1 MPTIE
6 ILKKLTLPALKAEV
20 RKTNM
25 KKWSSLRKPALIEL
39 MLKPEH
45 IQRFHHLGTTDSKKK
60 YIIPSRRTVAEPPKK
75 KLIIRN
81 KITVDKMTTEAPK
94 KKVIIKKTA
103 APIKKVILRDIKGVA
118 KKIAAKTPSQAT
130 VIAPKKREPM
140 KAKATKRI
148 NPVAKDAAAKGA
160 EKNRARIQKEVK
172 EIEDSKK
179 PKQKAP
185 EVFTIKSITFEDVID
200 NKYMSETYE
209 EDSNYLDSML
219 YHNDLTDVLTAKQSR
234 WYVKNYGEELS
245 EKDDDIKEKLEQKI
259 MDGISNILSR
269 QRDRIFKAWKKENKG
284 MKGSAD
290 DFDRSFGK
298 YYDSKMGN

>member
-25 KKWSSLRKPALIEL
+25 KNWSSLRKPALIEL
-39 MLKPEH
+39 MLRPEH

-81 KITVDKMTTEAPK
+81 KIKVDKMTTEAPK
-94 KKVIIKKTA
+94 
-103 APIKKVILRDIKGVA
+103 KKVILRDIKGVA

-200 NKYMSETYE
+200 NKYMYETIDE
-209 EDSNYLDSML
+209 AANYWQSMMLDR
-219 YHNDLTDVLTAKQSR
+219 DFTDVLTAKQSR
-234 WYVKNYGEELS
+234 WYVKNYGENLS
-245 EKDDDIKEKLEQKI
+245 EKDDEIRENIEQKI
-259 MDGISNILSR
+259 MMNTDNILAK
-269 QRDRIFKAWKKENKG
+269 QRGKIFREWKKDNKG

>member
-45 IQRFHHLGTTDSKKK
+45 IQQFHHLGTTDSKKK

-140 KAKATKRI
+140 KAK
-148 NPVAKDAAAKGA
+148 V
-160 EKNRARIQKEVK
+160 
-172 EIEDSKK
+172 IE
-179 PKQKAP
+179 P

>member
-25 KKWSSLRKPALIEL
+25 KNWSSLRKPALIEL
-39 MLKPEH
+39 MLRPEH

-94 KKVIIKKTA
+94 KKV
-103 APIKKVILRDIKGVA
+103 KVIVRDIKGVA

-185 EVFTIKSITFEDVID
+185 KVFTIKSITFEDVID
-200 NKYMSETYE
+200 NKYMYETIDE
-209 EDSNYLDSML
+209 AANYWQSMMLDR
-219 YHNDLTDVLTAKQSR
+219 DFTDVLTAKQSR
-234 WYVKNYGEELS
+234 WYVKNYGENLS
-245 EKDDDIKEKLEQKI
+245 EKDDEIRENIEQKI
-259 MDGISNILSR
+259 MMNTDNILAK
-269 QRDRIFKAWKKENKG
+269 QRGKIFREWKKDNKG

>member
-25 KKWSSLRKPALIEL
+25 KNWSSLRKPALIEL

-94 KKVIIKKTA
+94 KKVKL
-103 APIKKVILRDIKGVA
+103 ILRDIKGVA

-185 EVFTIKSITFEDVID
+185 KVFTIKSITFEDVID
-200 NKYMSETYE
+200 NKYMYETIDE
-209 EDSNYLDSML
+209 AANYWQSMMLDR
-219 YHNDLTDVLTAKQSR
+219 DFTDVLTAKQSR
-234 WYVKNYGEELS
+234 WYVKNYGENLS
-245 EKDDDIKEKLEQKI
+245 EKDDEIRENIEQKI
-259 MDGISNILSR
+259 MMNTDNILAK
-269 QRDRIFKAWKKENKG
+269 QRGKIFREWKKDNKG

>member
-25 KKWSSLRKPALIEL
+25 KNWSSLRKPALIEL
-39 MLKPEH
+39 MLRPEH

-94 KKVIIKKTA
+94 KKV
-103 APIKKVILRDIKGVA
+103 KVIVRDIKGVA

-185 EVFTIKSITFEDVID
+185 KVFTIKSITFEDVID
-200 NKYMSETYE
+200 NKYMYETIDE
-209 EDSNYLDSML
+209 AANYWQSMMLDR
-219 YHNDLTDVLTAKQSR
+219 DFTDVLTAKQSR
-234 WYVKNYGEELS
+234 WYVKNYGENLS
-245 EKDDDIKEKLEQKI
+245 EKDDEIRENIEQKI
-259 MDGISNILSR
+259 MMNTDNILAK
-269 QRDRIFKAWKKENKG
+269 QRGKIFREWKKENKG

-298 YYDSKMGN
+298 YYDSEMGN